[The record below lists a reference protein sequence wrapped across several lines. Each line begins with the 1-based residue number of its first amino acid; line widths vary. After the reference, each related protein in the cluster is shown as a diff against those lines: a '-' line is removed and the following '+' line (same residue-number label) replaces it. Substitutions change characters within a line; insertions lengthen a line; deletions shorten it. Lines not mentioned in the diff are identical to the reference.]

1 MDVQLVML
9 RALAGMG
16 ARVQEA
22 PLRAGDVLAA
32 RVLKGGALL
41 LGGVRV
47 PATLP
52 PGLEPGAAVRVKV
65 REVSAERVVLQIVEQ
80 ATPAEQAQPAAPA
93 PVATFA
99 VPLPGD
105 ATARLFVEPDGG
117 GADGGGGAARAR
129 STVTL
134 RYESAG
140 LGRVDLALT
149 IEDRA
154 VRAVGHAPA
163 GEVAERLRA
172 ASADL
177 RMALASALARPPAAD
192 IVAHA
197 EVLDVSA

>member
-117 GADGGGGAARAR
+117 VADGGAGAARRPA
-129 STVTL
+129 TVTVGFGRPDL
-134 RYESAG
+134 RP
-140 LGRVDLALT
+140 VDLAL
-149 IEDRA
+149 A
-154 VRAVGHAPA
+154 VEAVP
-163 GEVAERLRA
+163 L
-172 ASADL
+172 
-177 RMALASALARPPAAD
+177 
-192 IVAHA
+192 
-197 EVLDVSA
+197 